1 MRRLMSALAG
11 ALFVTTLVACNGG
24 TGSVPPKQGARD
36 PEAFV
41 PANTSAARG
50 TQTMR
55 QIRVP
60 RTASDAHARHTLSTN
75 ILSDPGFESGG
86 FASWAQCGN
95 VNAAMST
102 TRAHTGTYSA
112 RGGSAGSTS
121 GEINGDA
128 GVCQQVTIPASGV
141 LTFWYYGFSNESST
155 TYAYQEA
162 ELFDANGVTVKML
175 WQAVDESSGVDA
187 EDVDVSAYAGQ
198 TLYLYFGVHGD
209 GYTGTYTI
217 LYVDDVSLSGG
228 SSTPTP
234 VRPRRR
240 GRPRHPSRRRRRPR
254 RRRRRRRSR
263 PQRRRGRPRRR
274 NRPRRRRRRRRPN
287 RPRRRPADP
296 TPIPL
301 PTGGG
306 ASGCGISCGVERW
319 HVKTMS
325 DTFASQVNRNVQIVT
340 VDTLIHAAV
349 PSGLSSSSDNVR
361 FSPWELQ
368 AVRVRG
374 TIVGWKTETDNDYHI
389 VISDMTNPNETMI
402 IEPPSS
408 ACSGACQS
416 GYGALYQSARAAFVT
431 CLGSPPSSFT
441 APGKTVVVDI
451 TGVPMFDLLHGQ
463 TGVAPNGIEIHPV
476 MSVAFVSGC

>member
-11 ALFVTTLVACNGG
+11 ALFLTTLVACNGG

-60 RTASDAHARHTLSTN
+60 QTASDAHARRTLSTN

-95 VNAAMST
+95 INAAMST

-162 ELFDANGVTVKML
+162 ELMDANGVTVKML
-175 WQAVDESSGVDA
+175 WQAVDESSAWVQKTF
-187 EDVDVSAYAGQ
+187 DVSAYAGR

-209 GYTGTYTI
+209 GYSGTYTI

-228 SSTPTP
+228 TSTPTP
-234 VRPRRR
+234 TPRPTAT
-240 GRPRHPSRRRRRPR
+240 PVPTPT
-254 RRRRRRRSR
+254 
-263 PQRRRGRPRRR
+263 
-274 NRPRRRRRRRRPN
+274 
-287 RPRRRPADP
+287 PAATPTPTPKPTATPTPGPTATPKPTATPVPTATPTGGP

-325 DTFASQVNRNVQIVT
+325 DTFAPQVNRNVQIVT

-389 VISDMTNPNETMI
+389 VIADMNNPNETMI

-416 GYGALYQSARAAFVT
+416 GYGALYQSARSAFVT

-441 APGKTVVVDI
+441 APGKTVVVDV

-476 MSVAFVSGC
+476 ISVAFVSGC

>member
-24 TGSVPPKQGARD
+24 TSSVPPKPGARD

-41 PANTSAARG
+41 PPNTSAARG

-55 QIRVP
+55 QIHVP
-60 RTASDAHARHTLSTN
+60 KAAADAHARHTLSTN
-75 ILSDPGFESGG
+75 VLSDPGFESGG
-86 FASWAQCGN
+86 FASWGQCGN
-95 VNAAMST
+95 VNATMST
-102 TRAHTGTYSA
+102 IRAHTGTYSA
-112 RGGSAGSTS
+112 RGGSTNATS

-128 GVCQQVTIPASGV
+128 GVCQQVTIPTSGV
-141 LTFWYYGFSNESST
+141 LTFWYYGFSNESSA

-162 ELFDANGVTVKML
+162 ELMDASGVTVKML
-175 WQAVDESSGVDA
+175 WQAVDETNAWVQKTF
-187 EDVDVSAYAGQ
+187 DVSAYAGQ

-209 GYTGTYTI
+209 GYSGTYTI
-217 LYVDDVSLSGG
+217 LYVDDVTLSGG
-228 SSTPTP
+228 TSTPTP
-234 VRPRRR
+234 TPRPTATPVPTATPTP
-240 GRPRHPSRRRRRPR
+240 GGTPTPTPKPTATPTPGPTPTPKPTATPVPTPTPSATP
-254 RRRRRRRSR
+254 
-263 PQRRRGRPRRR
+263 PGG
-274 NRPRRRRRRRRPN
+274 
-287 RPRRRPADP
+287 P

-306 ASGCGISCGVERW
+306 GSGCGISCGVERW

-374 TIVGWKTETDNDYHI
+374 TIVGWKTESDNDYHV
-389 VISDMTNPNETMI
+389 VISDMNNPNETMI

-408 ACSGACQS
+408 SCSGACQS
-416 GYGALYQSARAAFVT
+416 GYGALYQSARNAFVT

>member
-1 MRRLMSALAG
+1 MRRLVSALAG
-11 ALFVTTLVACNGG
+11 AVFVSALVACNGG
-24 TGSVPPKQGARD
+24 GTVAPTQRTRD

-41 PANTSAARG
+41 PPNTSAARG

-55 QIRVP
+55 QIRAP
-60 RTASDAHARHTLSTN
+60 KITSDAHARHTRSTN

-86 FASWAQCGN
+86 FASWGQCGN

-112 RGGSAGSTS
+112 RAGSAGSTS

-155 TYAYQEA
+155 TYSYQEA
-162 ELFDANGVTVKML
+162 ELFNASGVTVKML
-175 WQAVDESSGVDA
+175 WQAVAESTA
-187 EDVDVSAYAGQ
+187 WTQKTIDVSAYAGQ
-198 TLYLYFGVHGD
+198 TLWLYFGVHGD
-209 GYTGTYTI
+209 GYSGAYTI
-217 LYVDDVSLSGG
+217 LYVDDVTLGG
-228 SSTPTP
+228 GASTPTP
-234 VRPRRR
+234 TPTATPRPTAT
-240 GRPRHPSRRRRRPR
+240 PTATPT
-254 RRRRRRRSR
+254 
-263 PQRRRGRPRRR
+263 
-274 NRPRRRRRRRRPN
+274 
-287 RPRRRPADP
+287 PAGTPTPAPTATPVPTATPKPTATPTGAP

-306 ASGCGISCGVERW
+306 ASGCGSSCGVERW

-325 DTFASQVNRNVQIVT
+325 DPFASQVNRNVQLVT

-349 PSGLSSSSDNVR
+349 PSGLSQSSDNVR

-374 TIVGWKTETDNDYHI
+374 TIVGWKTESDNDYHI
-389 VISDMTNPNETMI
+389 VISDMLNPNETMI

-416 GYGALYQSARAAFVT
+416 GYGSLYQSARNAFVA

-441 APGKTVVVDI
+441 APGKTVVADI

-476 MSVAFVSGC
+476 LSVAFVSGC

>member
-1 MRRLMSALAG
+1 MSALAG
-11 ALFVTTLVACNGG
+11 ALFVTALVACNGG
-24 TGSVPPKQGARD
+24 TGSVPSKQGVRD

-41 PANTSAARG
+41 PPNTSAARG

-60 RTASDAHARHTLSTN
+60 QTASDAHARHTLSTN

-86 FASWAQCGN
+86 FASWGQCGN

-112 RGGSAGSTS
+112 RAGSAGSTS

-162 ELFDANGVTVKML
+162 ELFNSSGVTVKML
-175 WQAVDESSGVDA
+175 WQAVDESTGWTQKTI
-187 EDVDVSAYAGQ
+187 DVSAYAGQ

-209 GYTGTYTI
+209 GYSGSYTI
-217 LYVDDVSLSGG
+217 LYVDDVTLSGG
-228 SSTPTP
+228 TSTPTP
-234 VRPRRR
+234 TPRPTATPVPTATPTP
-240 GRPRHPSRRRRRPR
+240 GGTPTPKPTASPT
-254 RRRRRRRSR
+254 
-263 PQRRRGRPRRR
+263 PKPTATPVPTATPTGG
-274 NRPRRRRRRRRPN
+274 
-287 RPRRRPADP
+287 P

-306 ASGCGISCGVERW
+306 ASGCGSSCGVERW

-325 DTFASQVNRNVQIVT
+325 DPFASQVNRNVQIVT

-349 PSGLSSSSDNVR
+349 PSGLSQSSDNVR

-416 GYGALYQSARAAFVT
+416 GYGSLYQSARAAFVT

-476 MSVAFVSGC
+476 LSVAFVSGC

>member
-1 MRRLMSALAG
+1 MSALAG

-41 PANTSAARG
+41 PPNTTAARG

-60 RTASDAHARHTLSTN
+60 KSAADAHARHTLSTN
-75 ILSDPGFESGG
+75 LLSDPGFESGG
-86 FASWAQCGN
+86 FASWSQCGN

-112 RGGSAGSTS
+112 RAGSAGSTS

-141 LTFWYYGFSNESST
+141 LTFWYYGFSNEAST
-155 TYAYQEA
+155 TYSYQEA
-162 ELFDANGVTVKML
+162 ELMDGNGVTVKML
-175 WQAVDESSGVDA
+175 WQAVDESSAWTQKTFNVA
-187 EDVDVSAYAGQ
+187 AYAGQ
-198 TLYLYFGVHGD
+198 TLWLYFGVHGD
-209 GYTGTYTI
+209 GYTGNYTI
-217 LYVDDVSLSGG
+217 LYVDDVSLTGG
-228 SSTPTP
+228 TSTPTP
-234 VRPRRR
+234 TPKPTATPTGAPTPTPKPTATPVPTATPT
-240 GRPRHPSRRRRRPR
+240 G
-254 RRRRRRRSR
+254 
-263 PQRRRGRPRRR
+263 G
-274 NRPRRRRRRRRPN
+274 
-287 RPRRRPADP
+287 P

-301 PTGGG
+301 PTNAG
-306 ASGCGISCGVERW
+306 ASGCGSSCGVERW

-325 DTFASQVNRNVQIVT
+325 DPFASQVNRNVQLVT

-389 VISDMTNPNETMI
+389 VIADMTKPSETMI

-416 GYGALYQSARAAFVT
+416 GYGSLYQSARAAFVT
-431 CLGSPPSSFT
+431 CLGNPPSSFT
-441 APGKTVVVDI
+441 APGKTVVADI

>member
-11 ALFVTTLVACNGG
+11 ALFVTALVACNGG
-24 TGSVPPKQGARD
+24 TGSVPSKPGARD

-55 QIRVP
+55 QIHVP
-60 RTASDAHARHTLSTN
+60 QTAPDAHARHTLATN

-86 FASWAQCGN
+86 FASWGQCGN

-141 LTFWYYGFSNESST
+141 LTFWYYGFSNETST
-155 TYAYQEA
+155 TYSYQEA
-162 ELFDANGVTVKML
+162 ELFNASGVTVKML
-175 WQAVDESSGVDA
+175 WQAVDESSA
-187 EDVDVSAYAGQ
+187 WTQKTVDVSAYAGQ

-209 GYTGTYTI
+209 GYSGAYTI

-228 SSTPTP
+228 TSTPTP
-234 VRPRRR
+234 TPTATPKPTATPVPTAT
-240 GRPRHPSRRRRRPR
+240 PKPTASPT
-254 RRRRRRRSR
+254 
-263 PQRRRGRPRRR
+263 PKPTAT
-274 NRPRRRRRRRRPN
+274 
-287 RPRRRPADP
+287 PAGP

-325 DTFASQVNRNVQIVT
+325 DTFASQVNRNVQLVT

-389 VISDMTNPNETMI
+389 VIADMNNPNETMI

-441 APGKTVVVDI
+441 APGKTVVADI

-463 TGVAPNGIEIHPV
+463 TGVAPNGIEVHPV
-476 MSVAFVSGC
+476 ISVSFVSGC

>member
-11 ALFVTTLVACNGG
+11 ALFITALVACNGG
-24 TGSVPPKQGARD
+24 TGSVPSQPGARG

-41 PANTSAARG
+41 PANTTAARG
-50 TQTMR
+50 TQSAR
-55 QIRVP
+55 QIHVP
-60 RTASDAHARHTLSTN
+60 KTASDAHGRHTLSTN
-75 ILSDPGFESGG
+75 TLSDPGFESGG
-86 FASWAQCGN
+86 FSSWSQCGN

-128 GVCQQVTIPASGV
+128 GVCQQVTIPSSGV

-162 ELFDANGVTVKML
+162 ELMDANGVTVKML
-175 WQAVDESSGVDA
+175 WQAVDESSA
-187 EDVDVSAYAGQ
+187 WTQKTFNVSAYAGQ
-198 TLYLYFGVHGD
+198 TLWLYFGVHGD
-209 GYTGTYTI
+209 GYTGNYTI
-217 LYVDDVSLSGG
+217 LYVDDVSLTGG
-228 SSTPTP
+228 TSTPTP
-234 VRPRRR
+234 TPKPTATPVPTATPKPTATPVPTATPKPTATPVPTATPKPTATPT
-240 GRPRHPSRRRRRPR
+240 G
-254 RRRRRRRSR
+254 
-263 PQRRRGRPRRR
+263 G
-274 NRPRRRRRRRRPN
+274 
-287 RPRRRPADP
+287 P

-306 ASGCGISCGVERW
+306 ASGCGSSCGVERW

-325 DTFASQVNRNVQIVT
+325 DPYASQVNRNVQIVT

-361 FSPWELQ
+361 FAPWELQ

-374 TIVGWKTETDNDYHI
+374 TLVGWKTETDNDYHL
-389 VISDMTNPNETMI
+389 VISDMNSPSETMI

-416 GYGALYQSARAAFVT
+416 GYGSLYQSARNAFVS

-441 APGKTVVVDI
+441 APGKTVVVDV
-451 TGVPMFDLLHGQ
+451 TGIPMFDLLHGQ

-476 MSVAFVSGC
+476 LSVAFVSGC